1 MTPVA
6 TVIGSNSHLEYIA
19 RLKNKNLNVAGQT
32 PGFGDFV
39 EIISG
44 ETTAVGVVFDTRIF
58 NPEIS
63 GTGQRIGA
71 QPAFGLAPG
80 ETGGEKGHLLG
91 ILVVG
96 FRQKESGPYEQQPP
110 RFVLPHGS
118 LVRLMPDAHF
128 REFHA
133 GEGGVRVT
141 YTSRVL
147 KHAGMLGQPLM
158 RSILG
163 RLTES
168 FGEDPA
174 PALALI
180 GRSIAWRDSGI

>member
-1 MTPVA
+1 MIPIA
-6 TVIGSNSHLEYIA
+6 TVIGSNSHLEYVA
-19 RLKNKNLNVAGQT
+19 RLKNKDLDRTGHA
-32 PGFGDFV
+32 PGLGDFV

-44 ETTAVGVVFDTRIF
+44 EMTAVGVVFDTRIF
-58 NPEIS
+58 TPEIA

-71 QPAFGLAPG
+71 QPAFGLAVG

-96 FRQKESGPYEQQPP
+96 FRPGENEPYEQQPP

-118 LVRLMPDAHF
+118 AVRLMSEAHF
-128 REFHA
+128 REFHS

-141 YTSRVL
+141 YASRVL

-158 RSILG
+158 RSLIV
-163 RLTES
+163 RLTNT